1 MKKIILL
8 GDSIR
13 LIGYGTKVPALLG
26 EEPLGYPSERDFNN
40 IYIYNSP

>member
-13 LIGYGTKVPALLG
+13 LMGYGAFVPECLGDDYNPVFRNSTIKV
-26 EEPLGYPSERDFNN
+26 
-40 IYIYNSP
+40 